1 MISHTFAVC
10 AYGESPY
17 LEKSIRSV
25 VQQSVKS
32 RVIVC
37 TSTPNEYI
45 EKLAKKYQLPYY
57 VRDGKS
63 SLQDDWNY
71 AYDLSETEYVTIT
84 HQDDIYHKDY
94 LKYINQ
100 YLEKHADTLIAMT
113 DYRIINQHQ
122 EVRWDISLLVKQIM
136 KLPLRVPFLA
146 DKRWVKLGVQSLGN
160 GICCPSVCYHRTM
173 LEKAFFSLDIT
184 MFWTG
189 ICS

>member
-100 YLEKHADTLIAMT
+100 YL
-113 DYRIINQHQ
+113 
-122 EVRWDISLLVKQIM
+122 
-136 KLPLRVPFLA
+136 
-146 DKRWVKLGVQSLGN
+146 
-160 GICCPSVCYHRTM
+160 
-173 LEKAFFSLDIT
+173 
-184 MFWTG
+184 
-189 ICS
+189 